1 MIDIFKTEG
10 KFPTSLPGRH
20 FNGPIRSRYRPRR
33 LWTLLTIVITS
44 CLTLPPVFN
53 AFYSLFCSGFVNI
66 IIGVVLLGLGN
77 THDLKVHKLFA
88 NFCILFYFFFAV
100 IVALLKLMDLSS
112 ASKGSEYGHSP
123 RTKAN

>member
-33 LWTLLTIVITS
+33 LWTLLTIVLTS
-44 CLTLPPVFN
+44 CLTLPPVIN

-66 IIGVVLLGLGN
+66 MIGVVLLGLGN
-77 THDLKVHKLFA
+77 MQNLNVHKFFVKFL
-88 NFCILFYFFFAV
+88 YFF
-100 IVALLKLMDLSS
+100 LQ
-112 ASKGSEYGHSP
+112 
-123 RTKAN
+123 

>member
-88 NFCILFYFFFAV
+88 NFCILFYFFFCSDCR
-100 IVALLKLMDLSS
+100 VAQVD
-112 ASKGSEYGHSP
+112 GP
-123 RTKAN
+123 

>member
-20 FNGPIRSRYRPRR
+20 FSGPIRSRYRPRR

-66 IIGVVLLGLGN
+66 IIGVGLLGLGN
-77 THDLKVHKLFA
+77 IVNLNDHNVFVKFLK
-88 NFCILFYFFFAV
+88 FFFFSV